1 VSERVR
7 IVTTGG
13 VAPPEAGTDPREVCP
28 REGRM
33 AEADKKAI
41 DRRNFLRT
49 VGGASTV
56 AVAAVASPLVATDA
70 EAYDPGQAET
80 KGRYRE
86 SDHVKAYYRT
96 NGYETLK
103 K

>member
-1 VSERVR
+1 ME
-7 IVTTGG
+7 
-13 VAPPEAGTDPREVCP
+13 D
-28 REGRM
+28 M
-33 AEADKKAI
+33 MKDKSDKAI

-56 AVAAVASPLVATDA
+56 VAAAVASPLAATDA
-70 EAYDPGQAET
+70 QAYDPGPDET

-86 SDHVKAYYRT
+86 SDDVKAFYRT

>member
-1 VSERVR
+1 MTRKTS
-7 IVTTGG
+7 
-13 VAPPEAGTDPREVCP
+13 
-28 REGRM
+28 
-33 AEADKKAI
+33 DKTI
-41 DRRNFLRT
+41 DRRNFFRT

-56 AVAAVASPLVATDA
+56 AVAAVASPLAATEA
-70 EAYDPGQAET
+70 EAYDPGNEET

-86 SDHVKAYYRT
+86 SDHVKAFYRT